1 MIDTAALELCLR
13 DRALA
18 FPDASEHFPWGERVV
33 KVGRGARPKI
43 FLFLSHWQGGL
54 NIGLKLP
61 SSREFALMFEACT
74 PMRYGLGKSG
84 WVTTRLLPD
93 TVFDTDLLESWL
105 AESYRAV
112 APRRLAARI
121 AEGGT
126 PAQA

>member
-1 MIDTAALELCLR
+1 MIDLEAVELRLR
-13 DRALA
+13 DRAMA
-18 FPDASEHFPWGERVV
+18 FPEASEHFPWGERVV
-33 KVGRGARPKI
+33 KVGSGARPRI

-61 SSREFALMFEACT
+61 SSRGFALLFETCT

-93 TVFDTDLLESWL
+93 TAFDTDLLEGWL

-112 APRRLAARI
+112 APRRLSARLV
-121 AEGGT
+121 EGGT
-126 PAQA
+126 PADV